1 MKAEVDYMYHPGDV
15 VRVREDLAEN
25 TNYKMCSG
33 KNNGADCWI
42 LGWMKEYAGKQI
54 TIRRID
60 GDGFYEAT
68 ITEDCVWSD
77 EMFEH
82 LNECFC
88 SSLL

>member
-1 MKAEVDYMYHPGDV
+1 MKAEGYMYHPGDV

-42 LGWMKEYAGKQI
+42 WGWMKEYAGKQI
-54 TIRRID
+54 TIKRID
-60 GDGFYEAT
+60 GDGFYKAEG
-68 ITEDCVWSD
+68 IGCVWSD
-77 EMFEH
+77 EMFEP

>member
-42 LGWMKEYAGKQI
+42 WGWMKEYAGKQI
-54 TIRRID
+54 TIKRIN
-60 GDGFYEAT
+60 GDGFYEAAT
-68 ITEDCVWSD
+68 IEDCVWSD
-77 EMFEH
+77 EMLEP

>member
-1 MKAEVDYMYHPGDV
+1 MKAEGYMYHPGDV
-15 VRVREDLAEN
+15 VMVREDLAEN

-42 LGWMKEYAGKQI
+42 WGWMKEYAGKQI
-54 TIRRID
+54 TIKRIN
-60 GDGFYEAT
+60 GDGFYEAA
-68 ITEDCVWSD
+68 IAEDCVWSD
-77 EMFEH
+77 EMLEP